1 MVYAIIKVVNGNYF
15 VHAEGI
21 SDLSSAKSQFHGLC
35 QVLWNAPD
43 VITGTVAIVNEK
55 LEVVIEYTQKYIEY
69 ISHEPAPNPEP
80 EPELTPETNEDPEE
94 TE

>member
-1 MVYAIIKVVNGNYF
+1 MYAIIKVVNGNYF

-43 VITGTVAIVNEK
+43 VITGTVAIVNEN
-55 LEVVIEYTQKYIEY
+55 LEIVREYTQSYIEY
-69 ISHEPAPNPEP
+69 ISHEPAPTPEP
-80 EPELTPETNEDPEE
+80 TPEVTPETNEDSEDEE
-94 TE
+94 S